1 MTISALAASA
11 GVVLFPLALVYAG
24 LMDLATMKIRNWLV
38 LTLAAAWLL
47 FAPLAGFGFADLGWS
62 AATAAFVFVLTFA
75 FFALGWIGGGD
86 AKLAAVTALWFQ
98 PEQALVYFTYA
109 ALIGGVLALLV
120 LQLRTRLLPFGFY
133 RLPFLS
139 HLQDPKAG
147 IPYGAAMAP
156 AALIVFPDTLWLVHA
171 GW

>member
-11 GVVLFPLALVYAG
+11 GAVLFPLALVYAG

-47 FAPLAGFGFADLGWS
+47 LAPLAGFGLAELGGS
-62 AATAAFVFVLTFA
+62 AAVGALVFILTFI
-75 FFALGWIGGGD
+75 FFSLGWIGGGD

-98 PEQALVYFTYA
+98 PQQALLYFTYA
-109 ALIGGVLALLV
+109 ALIGGVLTLV
-120 LQLRTRLLPFGFY
+120 ILQLRARLLPFALY
-133 RLPFLS
+133 RLPFLA

-156 AALIVFPDTLWLVHA
+156 AALIVFPDTLWLAHA